1 MHLGKKAYVSKASTA
16 NSGRRRLLLTK
27 YSTHSRRSKTI
38 TTMTRTR
45 RSRRDREREREWET
59 DKKKKKKKK
68 KKKCN
73 MM

>member
-1 MHLGKKAYVSKASTA
+1 MRLGKKAYLSKASTA

-45 RSRRDREREREWET
+45 RSRREREREWET

-68 KKKCN
+68 KKCN